1 MKRYWIPL
9 LTAAAITAY
18 AATDF
23 TAEGNR
29 WWSYIEY
36 LASDARQGRG
46 LGTEGFAKASD
57 YVADQFRKAGLKPGG
72 TSGYFQP
79 IPFDVREIVENQ
91 SNVSLVR
98 DGKAEAVTLGDDATI

>member
-23 TAEGNR
+23 NAEGNR

-36 LASDARQGRG
+36 LASDGLQGRG
-46 LGTEGFAKASD
+46 LGTEGFSKASD
-57 YVADQFRKAGLKPGG
+57 YVADQFRKAGLKPAG

-79 IPFDVREIVENQ
+79 IRFDVPEIVEKR
-91 SNVSLVR
+91 SSVSLFR
-98 DGKAEAVTLGDDATI
+98 D

>member
-9 LTAAAITAY
+9 LTAVAGVAY

-23 TAEGNR
+23 NAEGNR

-36 LASDARQGRG
+36 LASDALQGRG

-57 YVADQFRKAGLKPGG
+57 YVAEQFRKAGLKPAG

-79 IPFDVREIVENQ
+79 IPFGVREIVENK
-91 SNVSLVR
+91 SSVSLVR
-98 DGKAEAVTLGDDATI
+98 DGKTEPVKLGDDAT